1 MNNSKRNADWHKI
14 LEQNVQENIEVKM
27 ELLAHTEE
35 TILHAIHQ
43 LKKTIEKDGKILLC
57 GNGGSAA
64 DAQHIAAELVVRLK
78 STYDRPAIAAQS
90 LTVDTSIIT
99 ASGNDYGFRFIF
111 ARQIEALGR
120 HGDTLIA
127 ISTSGNSENVIE
139 AVNMAHERGLYVIG
153 LLGRDGGKLHELVD
167 LAVIVPSKNTARI
180 QECHS
185 LIGHI
190 ICEILEKEL
199 FPLQ

>member
-1 MNNSKRNADWHKI
+1 MNDPKKNTGWHRI
-14 LEQNVQENIEVKM
+14 LEQNIQESMDVQKK
-27 ELLAHTEE
+27 LLAGNAES
-35 TILHAIHQ
+35 ILQAIHQ
-43 LKKTIEKDGKILLC
+43 MKRTIERDGKILLC

-64 DAQHIAAELVVRLK
+64 DAQHIAAELVIRLK
-78 STYDRPAIAAQS
+78 SSYDRPAIAAQS
-90 LTVDTSIIT
+90 LTVDTSILT
-99 ASGNDYGFRFIF
+99 AGGNDYGFQFIF

-120 HGDTLIA
+120 RGDILVA

-139 AVNMAHERGLYVIG
+139 AVNMAHEKGLYVVG
-153 LLGRDGGKLHELVD
+153 LLGGDGGKLEKLVD
-167 LAVIVPSKNTARI
+167 LAIIVPSRNTARI

-199 FPLQ
+199 FLLE